1 MLSCWLQIFRKAN
14 SLSAS
19 SRIFPKIDRMHRRQF
34 FRNATAASFTG
45 LLTPSLRKATPMAS
59 IKPDRLK
66 EGDTIGLITPS
77 RYLTEEKLRESVEN
91 LAKLGF
97 RVKHTEN
104 MLVKKGYLGG
114 TDRQRADDINR
125 MFADDEV
132 AGIMC
137 ATGGYGTTRLLPY
150 LDYDLIRNNPKVLI
164 GFSDITGL
172 LYGLHS
178 QTGLVCFHGPMGTSD
193 YNDYTTQYFQQL
205 LMDPQNSLTYQSP
218 ENISEKELV
227 PLYLQD
233 EEDTTISTAELITL
247 SPGTAE
253 GMLVG
258 GNLTLVSS
266 LCGTPYDIDMRD
278 KIVFLEDVGE
288 APYRIDRMLTQLLLD
303 SNKLPAAKGVV
314 LGLFTD
320 CEADDEDKSFSLAHV
335 LYDRLASLGIP
346 VLYGLMFGHIK
357 RNATIPVGIRA
368 RLDASGKTL
377 TLLEKAV
384 K

>member
-1 MLSCWLQIFRKAN
+1 
-14 SLSAS
+14 
-19 SRIFPKIDRMHRRQF
+19 MHRRQF

-45 LLTPSLRKATPMAS
+45 LLMPSLKIIAPPNP
-59 IKPDRLK
+59 IKPNRLK
-66 EGDTIGLITPS
+66 AGDTIGLITPS

-97 RVKHTEN
+97 RVKYTEN

-114 TDRQRADDINR
+114 TDRQRADDINQ
-125 MFADDEV
+125 MFADEDV

-137 ATGGYGTTRLLPY
+137 AAGGYGTTRLLPY

-164 GFSDITGL
+164 GYSDITGL

-178 QTGLVCFHGPMGTSD
+178 QTGLICFHGPMSTSD
-193 YNDYTTQYFQQL
+193 YNDYTREYFQKIL
-205 LMDPQNSLTYQSP
+205 LEPSSSLTYQNP

-233 EEDTTISTAELITL
+233 KADTTISTAELITL
-247 SPGTAE
+247 APGEAE
-253 GMLVG
+253 GSLVG

-266 LCGTPYDIDMRD
+266 MCGTPYDIDMRD

-303 SNKLPAAKGVV
+303 PEKLPAAKGIV

-320 CEADDEDKSFSLAHV
+320 CETDDEDKSFSLAHV

-357 RNATIPVGIRA
+357 RNATIPFGAQA
-368 RLDASGKTL
+368 RLDASEKKL
-377 TLLEKAV
+377 MLLEKAV
-384 K
+384 V

>member
-1 MLSCWLQIFRKAN
+1 
-14 SLSAS
+14 
-19 SRIFPKIDRMHRRQF
+19 MHRRQF
-34 FRNATAASFTG
+34 FRQASVASFTG
-45 LLTPSLRKATPMAS
+45 LLTPSLSTSSPSATM
-59 IKPDRLK
+59 KPARLR

-91 LAKLGF
+91 LAKQGF
-97 RVKHTEN
+97 RVKYTEN
-104 MLVKKGYLGG
+104 MLVKKGYLAG
-114 TDRQRADDINR
+114 TDQQRADDVNR
-125 MFADDEV
+125 MFADEQV

-137 ATGGYGTTRLLPY
+137 ASGGYGTTRLLPL
-150 LDYDLIRNNPKVLI
+150 LDYDLIRNNPKVLL

-172 LYGLHS
+172 LYGLHG

-193 YNDYTTQYFQQL
+193 YNEYTTRYFREI
-205 LMDPQNSLTYQSP
+205 LMEPQNKMVYQNPKVVSP
-218 ENISEKELV
+218 EDLI

-233 EEDTTISTAELITL
+233 EEDTTVSTAELITL
-247 SPGTAE
+247 VPGAAE
-253 GMLVG
+253 GTLIG
-258 GNLTLVSS
+258 GNLTLMTA

-303 SNKLPAAKGVV
+303 PNKLPAAKGVV

-320 CEADDEDKSFSLAHV
+320 CEAEDEETSFSLAHV
-335 LYDRLASLGIP
+335 LYDRLTSLGIP

-357 RNATIPVGIRA
+357 RNATIPFGIRA
-368 RLDASGKTL
+368 RLDATAKTL

-384 K
+384 L

>member
-1 MLSCWLQIFRKAN
+1 
-14 SLSAS
+14 
-19 SRIFPKIDRMHRRQF
+19 MHRRQF
-34 FRNATAASFTG
+34 FRNTTAASLGSF
-45 LLTPSLRKATPMAS
+45 LLSPSPATSPLPT
-59 IKPDRLK
+59 IKPNRLK
-66 EGDTIGLITPS
+66 AGDTVGLITPS

-91 LAKLGF
+91 LGKLGF
-97 RVKHTEN
+97 RVKYTDN

-114 TDRQRADDINR
+114 TDQQRADDINQ
-125 MFADDEV
+125 MFADESV
-132 AGIMC
+132 TGIMC

-150 LDYDLIRNNPKVLI
+150 LDYNVIRNNPKVLI

-193 YNDYTTQYFQQL
+193 YNDYTVKYFQQI
-205 LMDPQNSLTYQSP
+205 LMESQSSLTYQNP
-218 ENISEKELV
+218 ENISEEELV

-247 SPGTAE
+247 APGVAE
-253 GMLVG
+253 GTLVG

-266 LCGTPYDIDMRD
+266 MCGTPYDIDMRD

-303 SNKLPAAKGVV
+303 PNKLPAAKGIV

-320 CEADDEDKSFSLAHV
+320 CEADDEDKSFSLAQV
-335 LYDRLASLGIP
+335 LYDRLTSLGIP

-357 RNATIPVGIRA
+357 RNATVPIGISA
-368 RLDASGKTL
+368 RLDASSKELMLMEG
-377 TLLEKAV
+377 AV
-384 K
+384 N

>member
-1 MLSCWLQIFRKAN
+1 
-14 SLSAS
+14 
-19 SRIFPKIDRMHRRQF
+19 MHRRQF
-34 FRNATAASFTG
+34 FRNATAASFSG
-45 LLTPSLRKATPMAS
+45 LLLPSLKGTAPPNLV
-59 IKPDRLK
+59 KPAKLK
-66 EGDTIGLITPS
+66 TGDTIGLITPS
-77 RYLTEEKLRESVEN
+77 RYLTEEKLRASVEN

-97 RVKHTEN
+97 RVKYTEN

-114 TDRQRADDINR
+114 TDQQRATDINR
-125 MFADDEV
+125 MFADEKV

-172 LYGLHS
+172 LYGLHR

-193 YNDYTTQYFQQL
+193 FNEYTTQYFQQI
-205 LMDPQNSLTYQSP
+205 LMEPSNSLTYQNP
-218 ENISEKELV
+218 ENISEEELV

-247 SPGTAE
+247 APGVAE
-253 GMLVG
+253 GTLVG

-266 LCGTPYDIDMRD
+266 MCGTPYDIDMRD

-303 SNKLPAAKGVV
+303 PEKLPAAKGIV

-320 CEADDEDKSFSLAHV
+320 CETDDEDKSFSLAHV

-357 RNATIPVGIRA
+357 RNATIPFGTQA
-368 RLDASGKTL
+368 RLDAGGKAL
-377 TLLEKAV
+377 SLLESAV
-384 K
+384 V